1 MRIAE
6 IPAGTSYSWT
16 ISHGICIVSSLRT
29 SIIASVRFVCATTCP
44 CRTRSSILRLPKT
57 PKGESSFLQ
66 LENFGLVP
74 NPQSAPTHF
83 NTANVLFKLKRY
95 EEALASYDRALA
107 IRPDFAEAHHGRG
120 TVLRTFGRIE
130 EARPLLEKAVELAPR
145 RVEFVNTLAESKR
158 FVESEADDLC
168 AGGRTTDDQEGR
180 AAPARKGAASEIMPD
195 KLEP

>member
-1 MRIAE
+1 LHRIFPPDQYYRQRAVCVRD
-6 IPAGTSYSWT
+6 
-16 ISHGICIVSSLRT
+16 HVS
-29 SIIASVRFVCATTCP
+29 
-44 CRTRSSILRLPKT
+44 LPHT
-57 PKGESSFLQ
+57 ELDFAVTQDAQRGSSFLQ

-107 IRPDFAEAHHGRG
+107 IRPYFAEAHHGRG